1 MSVCVLSW
9 TQEKFKCY
17 HELQRS
23 DGDGSNVHPD
33 KLVGRAHRM
42 LKSSL
47 WEISN
52 FLMRFVN
59 SRWVLCSLRIWWMW
73 HFHLPELRPRRSPKV
88 VIMAPNRLRACEPC
102 RVTES
107 VTQHHQQCKHV
118 AISDPHQYLSCIKN
132 NQQHRLY
139 DSVQMIAVKVIAVT
153 KHPPFSRPVSRSV
166 DLRLHKIG
174 IASRGVAPPRQHVNH
189 SAVMWPMCVTR
200 NHH

>member
-1 MSVCVLSW
+1 MS
-9 TQEKFKCY
+9 FKGVMETDPMCT
-17 HELQRS
+17 ET
-23 DGDGSNVHPD
+23 NWW
-33 KLVGRAHRM
+33 VGRIACFRAVFGR
-42 LKSSL
+42 LATFLCVSL
-47 WEISN
+47 IADECCVPWG
-52 FLMRFVN
+52 F
-59 SRWVLCSLRIWWMW
+59 WWMW

-189 SAVMWPMCVTR
+189 SAVMWPICVTR